1 MPKKRI
7 SESAELSGEFRVPLL
22 PVWQIAGLSLAVLV
36 GHIFNGSGALLFV
49 PVAAGVIW
57 SLHRLRAHA
66 PESCSTAELIASV
79 PGAAPARAISTIQFV
94 AYLVIGAYVAKGI
107 ASMVVIWSS
116 GPGEPVTDRWGP
128 ALAVAVVAVAAILV
142 GALPTGLLARVA
154 TVMAGF
160 GLLVYFYVSVAVI
173 AKVASGTT
181 PLEPPSQVDA
191 VVDAAPAQPEWGT
204 AALLVSLA
212 IAFAAFEIPT
222 TVSDRL
228 SSVRRPLGVA
238 VGVVVLCSV
247 TAWVATNMGASGEFR
262 YDAGDLV
269 MIASEMLHDL
279 GGVWFLTAATI
290 AQVVAA
296 LLVLVWGATRVV
308 RTPGSVSLLPLVV
321 TAVAMAALALAVC
334 TRWGAPN
341 LWGVGA
347 LLLFVVYLA
356 AAQANSRLDDSNTTA
371 WAWFALM
378 GLVVAVVA
386 FLTGASG
393 GWWPVGVAV
402 IVVAGAGAWAVQ
414 SGKSERLR
422 WGNRT
427 S

>member
-7 SESAELSGEFRVPLL
+7 SESAEVSGEFEVPQL
-22 PVWQIAGLSLAVLV
+22 PVWQITGLSLAVLV
-36 GHIFNGSGALLFV
+36 GHIFNGSGALVFGI
-49 PVAAGVIW
+49 VAAGVIW

-66 PESCSTAELIASV
+66 PESCSTAQLIASV
-79 PGAAPARAISTIQFV
+79 PGAAPARAISIIQFV
-94 AYLVIGAYVAKGI
+94 AYVVIGAYAAKGI
-107 ASMVVIWSS
+107 ATMVVIWSS
-116 GPGEPVTDRWGP
+116 GPDGPVTDWWGP
-128 ALAVAVVAVAAILV
+128 ALAVAAVAVAAILA

-154 TVMAGF
+154 TVLAGF
-160 GLLVYFYVSVAVI
+160 GLLVYFYVTVAVI

-181 PLEPPSQVDA
+181 PVEPLIH
-191 VVDAAPAQPEWGT
+191 VDAAPAQPEWGT

-212 IAFAAFEIPT
+212 IAFAGFEIPT

-228 SSVRRPLGVA
+228 SSVRRPLGFA
-238 VGVVVLCSV
+238 MGVVVVCSV
-247 TAWVATNMGASGEFR
+247 MAWVATNISVTGEFR

-269 MIASEMLHDL
+269 LIASQMLHDL
-279 GGVWFLTAATI
+279 GGVWFLTAATL

-308 RTPGSVSLLPLVV
+308 RTPGSASLLPLVG
-321 TAVAMAALALAVC
+321 TTVAMAALALAVC
-334 TRWGAPN
+334 TSWGAPN

-356 AAQANSRLDDSNTTA
+356 AAHANSRLDDSNTTA

-378 GLVVAVVA
+378 GVVVAVVA

-393 GWWPVGVAV
+393 GWWPVGVAG
-402 IVVAGAGAWAVQ
+402 IVVAAAGVLAVQ
-414 SGKSERLR
+414 SGKSQRLSP
-422 WGNRT
+422 GNRT